1 MLFDD
6 NAQVGDPEAM
16 EPGPLSLL
24 IIAATITASAFVWW
38 LAAKARVRGHDD
50 VVMGILTWIGALFVR
65 GLWRAEFHGAEKLPP
80 PETTQGLVIVSN
92 HTSGLDPVLI
102 QYLMPFK
109 IRWLMSRRMMISTL
123 GFLWR
128 RLRVIPVDFNGKD
141 RAAVRAALSGLE
153 DGDVVGIFP
162 EGDIARPPEEIH
174 PFLPGVGFIVAK
186 AAAPVV
192 LVHVSGI
199 TPAQTAYGALFRRCR
214 ARIEI
219 VEVVRFPKGTKA
231 KEVTE
236 SLRMRLHTA
245 SGWPLHVA
253 TPSGPES
260 EPVVPSES
268 P

>member
-1 MLFDD
+1 
-6 NAQVGDPEAM
+6 M
-16 EPGPLSLL
+16 EPGPQSLL
-24 IIAATITASAFVWW
+24 VIAATVAASTFVWW
-38 LAAKARVRGHDD
+38 LAARARIRAHGD
-50 VVMGILTWIGALFVR
+50 VVMGILTWISTPLVR
-65 GLWRAEFHGAEKLPP
+65 GLWRAEFHGAEKLPVP
-80 PETTQGLVIVSN
+80 LADEGLVIVSN

-109 IRWLMSRRMMISTL
+109 VRWLMSRRMMISAL

-128 RLRVIPVDFNGKD
+128 RLRVIPIDFSGKD
-141 RAAVRAALSGLE
+141 RAAVREALSGLK

-162 EGDIARPPEEIH
+162 EGDIARPPREIH
-174 PFLPGVGFIVAK
+174 RFLPGVGFIVAK
-186 AAAPVV
+186 ASAPVV

-219 VEVVRFPKGTKA
+219 VDVVRFPAGTKA
-231 KEVTE
+231 KEITE
-236 SLRMRLHTA
+236 ILRRRLHEA

-253 TPSGPES
+253 GETGPES
-260 EPVVPSES
+260 PPVVPSET

>member
-1 MLFDD
+1 
-6 NAQVGDPEAM
+6 M

-153 DGDVVGIFP
+153 DGRNLSGRRHRTP
-162 EGDIARPPEEIH
+162 PRGDPSVSPGGRFHRRESGSTGGPGTCQWYH
-174 PFLPGVGFIVAK
+174 TGSNGLWRTFSSLPCAD
-186 AAAPVV
+186 
-192 LVHVSGI
+192 
-199 TPAQTAYGALFRRCR
+199 
-214 ARIEI
+214 
-219 VEVVRFPKGTKA
+219 
-231 KEVTE
+231 
-236 SLRMRLHTA
+236 
-245 SGWPLHVA
+245 
-253 TPSGPES
+253 
-260 EPVVPSES
+260 
-268 P
+268 